1 MEKKIFR
8 AIIFLVPLL
17 FASPGYAAK
26 ISWTLPTSFANGT
39 PIDPA
44 SVQKIVVKVYSGPTM
59 TGPWKW
65 MATSS
70 PGASSATVQGP
81 GLGETLWYTCTATL
95 DGEESGHAT
104 AVSKTNLVDVEKIFL
119 FFRRKHIPHAKKI
132 AFLLFL
138 LLLAGFLSAI
148 RFRRKK
154 AEGKRR

>member
-1 MEKKIFR
+1 MEKNIFR
-8 AIIFLVPLL
+8 AIIFLLFLL
-17 FASPGYAAK
+17 IASPGDAAK
-26 ISWTLPTSFANGT
+26 ISWTLPTSYANGT
-39 PIDPA
+39 PIAPA
-44 SVQKIVVKVYSGPTM
+44 KVQEIVVKVYKGPTM

-70 PGASSATVQGP
+70 PGASSVTVQGP
-81 GLGETLWYTCTATL
+81 GVGETFWYTCTATL
-95 DGEESGHAT
+95 NGEESGYAT
-104 AVSKTNLVDVEKIFL
+104 AVSRTNLVDLEKIFL